1 MVWTPGLGRSHA
13 LLLPVSERQSRH
25 IGPYPWT
32 MADMG
37 RVRDGVL
44 LRYAI
49 CVCLLE
55 DQKAMTVPEIVT
67 GVEALGVAIPGR
79 SSKTVSDAL
88 RWEAHKGRAVRLERS
103 RYRTGT
109 MPRSTEWWIRS
120 HVAAHQKVV
129 AQIPA
134 EA

>member
-1 MVWTPGLGRSHA
+1 M
-13 LLLPVSERQSRH
+13 
-25 IGPYPWT
+25 

-37 RVRDGVL
+37 RVRDGVR
-44 LRYAI
+44 LRHAI

-55 DQKAMTVPEIVT
+55 ERRAMTVPEIV
-67 GVEALGVAIPGR
+67 GGIEALGLSIPGR
-79 SSKTVSDAL
+79 ASKTVSDAL
-88 RWEAHKGRAVRLERS
+88 RWEARKGRAVRLERS
-103 RYRTGT
+103 RYRIGT

-120 HVAAHQKVV
+120 QVAAHQKVV

>member
-1 MVWTPGLGRSHA
+1 
-13 LLLPVSERQSRH
+13 
-25 IGPYPWT
+25 

-37 RVRDGVL
+37 RVRDGVR
-44 LRYAI
+44 LRHAI

-55 DQKAMTVPEIVT
+55 EQRAMTVPEIVA
-67 GVEALGVAIPGR
+67 GVEALGLSIPGR
-79 SSKTVSDAL
+79 ASKTVSDAL
-88 RWEAHKGRAVRLERS
+88 RWEARKGRAVRFERS

-120 HVAAHQKVV
+120 QVAAHQRVV
-129 AQIPA
+129 AQMPA